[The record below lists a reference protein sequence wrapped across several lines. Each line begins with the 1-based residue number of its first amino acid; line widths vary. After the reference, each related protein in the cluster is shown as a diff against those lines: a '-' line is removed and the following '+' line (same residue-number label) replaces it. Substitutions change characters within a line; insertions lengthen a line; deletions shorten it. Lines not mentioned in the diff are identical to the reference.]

1 MDSRGVF
8 SAFVLRLLIIAV
20 FQTGIP
26 ALSTLTDTHACTE
39 SLTMGQVTPHTFLAF
54 SLKMIPLVLTE
65 NGKQHMQPYWRR
77 GFTRAIEPKHKFYG

>member
-1 MDSRGVF
+1 VVF

-26 ALSTLTDTHACTE
+26 ALSRDTHACTE

-54 SLKMIPLVLTE
+54 SLKMIPLGLAE
-65 NGKQHMQPYWRR
+65 NGKQHA
-77 GFTRAIEPKHKFYG
+77 AILEEGLYQSN